1 MPMRHSP
8 QRSNDRDVAD
18 VNGSQRLKEATAP
31 SRRLALLCT
40 LARMDDGLSIQA
52 YAQNGETRNQFSVK

>member
-31 SRRLALLCT
+31 SRRLALFCT
-40 LARMDDGLSIQA
+40 LQGWMMGYRSKPMRKTVNHEINSP
-52 YAQNGETRNQFSVK
+52 